1 MFNEIREQL
10 LSDLYRKKILT
21 VNSSGSVLDQLV
33 NAIAL
38 QIERLEAEGRRN
50 LQSSRLNTAQ
60 GGQLDEW
67 GDFLFEAR
75 LVERKANSLYRE
87 MNVYVQTQ
95 NGETWETA
103 YGGFPPIIGKTIF
116 DRTNTKRFIIREIDP
131 TTTLNSNI
139 AFVSVEAV
147 TPGSTNNLGEG
158 DLRGFEESVNG
169 LIVSNRYSISNG
181 AEIESDERYLA
192 RLLNKFRGFRSFTE
206 IGIQSSLNRFSNIGK
221 VSIVNNSK
229 GICSTS
235 IYVQPV
241 TGITLTPFQLDEIER
256 EVRRNIPSGHSV
268 EVLNANQVIVSLET
282 RVTTTVPI
290 TVTEKE
296 ILKRSI
302 KANIL
307 RLFSDL
313 RIGEFIELESIA
325 SEILGT
331 DRRIKSIG
339 SSEGTLDKLTMSIF
353 EGDFTY
359 TETVTEDIEVNENEI
374 IILDPSSLNIEIV

>member
-221 VSIVNNSK
+221 VNSVNNSK